1 MVRRLFGCRGD
12 GALSLSVLTLDPA
25 NLKLQDVKESVRTA
39 TIYVQAT
46 GREAE
51 CPLCHKT
58 SDRIHSRYMRRLA
71 DLPSHGQAIEIRLR
85 VRRFFCSGSDC
96 PRRIFAER
104 LSFAA
109 AFVRTTNRLRD
120 IHAEIGSFL
129 GGEPGARLASRLA
142 MPTSPDTLLRRI
154 RQMSLAITQPVRVLG
169 IDDWAFRRGQRYGTI
184 LCDLER
190 RRPVDLLPERSA
202 ETIRNW
208 LRAHPEVEIISRDRA
223 DDYIK
228 GATEGAPQAV
238 QVADRWH
245 LLRNLGDAM
254 RRLVDRL
261 GGKLRKTVGALQQAI
276 ATEPSTESPGTPK
289 PVHTPPESPRQ
300 TRYTQNQQEH
310 RQRRLE
316 HYEQVKALRRQGLG
330 FREIGRQLGLNRATV
345 RRFAQSETFP
355 ERATR
360 RTAKRTDS
368 VADFILRRWQQ
379 GCRNAAQLFEELK
392 AKGFD
397 GSYYMVRR
405 RLARWRLRANDGQ
418 SSSEADAPLRMRF
431 SPRQLA
437 RLLLKP
443 GSELS
448 DKERSFRDRLEQ
460 HDDEV
465 RKAGELGR
473 QFREIVRGRKAE
485 AWTDWIIRSQQATVP
500 AELQRF
506 AKGLQEDE
514 KAVTAALALPW
525 SNGQVEGQV
534 NRLKTLKRQMYG
546 RANFDLLRLRFLLAA

>member
-1 MVRRLFGCRGD
+1 VR
-12 GALSLSVLTLDPA
+12 
-25 NLKLQDVKESVRTA
+25 K
-39 TIYVQAT
+39 
-46 GREAE
+46 
-51 CPLCHKT
+51 
-58 SDRIHSRYMRRLA
+58 LA
-71 DLPSHGQAIEIRLR
+71 DLPSHGQAIEIRLK
-85 VRRFFCSGSDC
+85 VRRFFCSGSEC

-104 LSFAA
+104 LPFAA
-109 AFVRTTNRLRD
+109 AFARTTSRLRD
-120 IHAEIGSFL
+120 IHAEIGLFL
-129 GGEPGARLASRLA
+129 GGEAGARLASRLA
-142 MPTSPDTLLRRI
+142 VPTSPDTLLRRI
-154 RQMSLAITQPVRVLG
+154 RQAALTIAQPVRVLG

-202 ETIRNW
+202 ETLRDW

-254 RRLVDRL
+254 RRMVDRL
-261 GGKLRKTVGALQQAI
+261 GGKLRQAVGALRQAI
-276 ATEPSTESPGTPK
+276 ATQATTEVPGTTT
-289 PVHTPPESPRQ
+289 PVNTPQEAPRQ
-300 TRYTQNQQEH
+300 TRYSQRQHER

-316 HYEQVKALRRQGLG
+316 RYEQVKALHRQGLG

-360 RTAKRTDS
+360 RTPRRTDS
-368 VADFILRRWQQ
+368 VADFIHRRWQE
-379 GCRNAAQLFEELK
+379 GCRNAAQLFKELK
-392 AKGFD
+392 AQGFD

-405 RLARWRLRANDGQ
+405 RLARWRRRADNAQPGGEDDAALRK
-418 SSSEADAPLRMRF
+418 RF
-431 SPRQLA
+431 SPRQLV

-443 GSELS
+443 GPELS
-448 DKERSFRDRLEQ
+448 DDERSLRERLEQ
-460 HDDEV
+460 HDGDLC
-465 RKAGELGR
+465 KAGELAR
-473 QFREIVRGRKAE
+473 QFREMIRGRKAE
-485 AWTDWIIRSQQATVP
+485 AWTDWISQSQQAAVP
-500 AELQRF
+500 AELRSF
-506 AKGLQEDE
+506 AKGLHEDE
-514 KAVTAALALPW
+514 KAVQAALALPW

-546 RANFDLLRLRFLLAA
+546 RAKFDLLRMRFLRAA